1 MKKFVLAIHGGAG
14 TLLKSQIDKEKER
27 QYKLALHDAL
37 VAGYA
42 VLQKGGTALEA
53 TEAAVVSMEDSP
65 LFNAGKGSVY
75 TNDKSHELEAS
86 IMCGKTLNAG
96 AVAGISTIKNPISLC
111 KTILHDE
118 QFVYLIGEGAERY
131 AKDHKIQQVDPS
143 YFDTEFRERQLLNVM
158 ENGGEAVLDHDG
170 DRKFGTVGAVALDQ
184 HGNIAAATSTGGLTN
199 KKYGRVGDSSII
211 GSGCYANNTSCAIS
225 ATGYGEYFLRNVT
238 AHEIASVYKYSDMS
252 LQEASDKVVLDQLVQ
267 MGGEG
272 GIIGID
278 IKGEV
283 VFSFNSEGMYRGKV
297 DQEAKFETFIFK

>member
-1 MKKFVLAIHGGAG
+1 
-14 TLLKSQIDKEKER
+14 
-27 QYKLALHDAL
+27 
-37 VAGYA
+37 
-42 VLQKGGTALEA
+42 LQKGGTAIES

-131 AKDHKIQQVDPS
+131 AKEHKFQQVDPS
-143 YFDTEFRERQLLNVM
+143 YFDTEFREKQLLNVM

-184 HGNIAAATSTGGLTN
+184 YGNIAAATSTGGLTN

-211 GSGCYANNTSCAIS
+211 GSGCYANNASCAIS

-238 AHEIASVYKYSDMS
+238 AHEIASVYKYSDLS
-252 LQEASDKVVLDQLVQ
+252 LQEASDRVVLEQLVQ

-278 IKGEV
+278 TKGEV